1 MNSLSSYEYHRK
13 KMTSSCVEVLIPFGH
28 QAYMNETNTKI
39 LICAGTDGVSL
50 PPPLNYT
57 PPILERNSFFDNSLA
72 YNSFDSNHYPMDDID
87 NQLEQF
93 HMEELTNQIIDD
105 EETAM
110 DESLGFP
117 FDNSEQGS
125 SKENKN
131 LSPIKDEND
140 SSIPSDGAIVSEE
153 ESSHDSHTSSH
164 DSHTSSHDS
173 HTSSHDSHT
182 SDVSSFSSSA
192 SSENKNSSSNKN
204 CSIN

>member
-105 EETAM
+105 EEPAM

-125 SKENKN
+125 RKENIY
-131 LSPIKDEND
+131 LSPKDEND
-140 SSIPSDGAIVSEE
+140 SSIPSDGAVVSEE
-153 ESSHDSHTSSH
+153 ESSHN
-164 DSHTSSHDS
+164 SHTSSHDS

-192 SSENKNSSSNKN
+192 SSENKNLSSNKN

>member
-105 EETAM
+105 EEPAM

-117 FDNSEQGS
+117 FDNSEQES
-125 SKENKN
+125 RKENRS
-131 LSPIKDEND
+131 LSQKDEND
-140 SSIPSDGAIVSEE
+140 SSIPSDGAVVSEE
-153 ESSHDSHTSSH
+153 E
-164 DSHTSSHDS
+164 SSHDS

-182 SDVSSFSSSA
+182 SDVSSFSSSV